1 MLLNMGYL
9 FRFMSES
16 TCNRTYSKDL
26 TIRQEDIFSYTRSFQ
41 LRTVFVL
48 CWIDLPFSF
57 TWPDGLV
64 VKPASQSSTEW
75 QEQIKN
81 FIECFSKLEFSKQT
95 LIFFPHCWWNSV
107 DLNTQHIFSATS
119 ASIDLHQHET
129 CTWRLSSPSARI
141 YLPQFHDIVFSPHP
155 RWKSVNL
162 KNITSSF
169 KHNQTSSWPLL
180 RSTSSIMFDICLYS
194 LWGIVYMYTVF
205 SLLSDWTDSRQV
217 SLIQHILNSA
227 SYPNKSNEV
236 TEFESSNHG
245 HFLLKW
251 PLKRFD

>member
-1 MLLNMGYL
+1 MFLETRI
-9 FRFMSES
+9 FQA
-16 TCNRTYSKDL
+16 D
-26 TIRQEDIFSYTRSFQ
+26 IDIFSTLLVKFCRPKYTTYFFRDFSEYRS
-41 LRTVFVL
+41 
-48 CWIDLPFSF
+48 
-57 TWPDGLV
+57 
-64 VKPASQSSTEW
+64 SSTRDVHVKVVLGVSEN
-75 QEQIKN
+75 I
-81 FIECFSKLEFSKQT
+81 ST
-95 LIFFPHCWWNSV
+95 SV
-107 DLNTQHIFSATS
+107 PWYS
-119 ASIDLHQHET
+119 
-129 CTWRLSSPSARI
+129 
-141 YLPQFHDIVFSPHP
+141 FSPHP